1 MAGLQVNVYVAILVT
16 WTAATTGLLLRLKAR
31 RMTRMKLWF
40 DDYLACVAWALVSGY
55 NSVTI
60 FWAARYMLGQSLS
73 GIQDQARADMIRE
86 KSRFLLWVTELLYAG
101 SIAASKLA
109 ILSFYWRIF
118 RYTSI
123 RIPILVL
130 IAAVSIWFTIR
141 TFMVIFHCTPVQAYW
156 NKTIT
161 HARCLVNA
169 SSFFFC
175 TILIHCLMDCIILI
189 LPVIEVAKMHLPWS
203 KKLAVAGLFM
213 SGIIVCIAS
222 VFILIQA
229 IHYDPNTREFPREI
243 APSMIWGGVEIN
255 VAVFSACL
263 PMLRPIFQRLIPG
276 ISTAETSRPI
286 SLPSVV
292 LSSTPS
298 RVNEAKQ
305 EKSRRSVAH
314 GLVNHELATV
324 SSVPSDA
331 SRQKSPYQARNSVDG

>member
-1 MAGLQVNVYVAILVT
+1 MAGLQVNVYVAISVT
-16 WTAATTGLLLRLKAR
+16 WTAATTALLLRLKAR

-60 FWAARYMLGQSLS
+60 FWTARYMLGQSLS
-73 GIQDQARADMIRE
+73 GIQDQTHADMIRE
-86 KSRFLLWVTELLYAG
+86 KSRFLLWITELLYAA

-141 TFMVIFHCTPVQAYW
+141 TFMVIFHCAPVQAYW

-161 HARCLVNA
+161 HARCLVNP
-169 SSFFFC
+169 STFFFC
-175 TILIHCLMDCIILI
+175 TILIHCLMDCIILV

-203 KKLAVAGLFM
+203 KKLAVVGLFT

-243 APSMIWGGVEIN
+243 ALSMIWGGVEIN
-255 VAVFSACL
+255 VAVFSGKQSHKICL
-263 PMLRPIFQRLIPG
+263 
-276 ISTAETSRPI
+276 E
-286 SLPSVV
+286 
-292 LSSTPS
+292 
-298 RVNEAKQ
+298 
-305 EKSRRSVAH
+305 
-314 GLVNHELATV
+314 
-324 SSVPSDA
+324 
-331 SRQKSPYQARNSVDG
+331 

>member
-1 MAGLQVNVYVAILVT
+1 MDCSDLA
-16 WTAATTGLLLRLKAR
+16 LLLRLKAR
-31 RMTRMKLWF
+31 RMTRMKLWL
-40 DDYLACVAWALVSGY
+40 DDYLACVAWVGSPFENMLLVAD
-55 NSVTI
+55 VCTHLFRATI
-60 FWAARYMLGQSLS
+60 PSPSFT
-73 GIQDQARADMIRE
+73 RADSIRE

-109 ILSFYWRIF
+109 ILSFYWRVF

-141 TFMVIFHCTPVQAYW
+141 TFMVIFHCVPVQAYW
-156 NKTIT
+156 DKTIT
-161 HARCLVNA
+161 RGRCLVNA
-169 SSFFFC
+169 STFFFC
-175 TILIHCLMDCIILI
+175 TILMRCLMDCIIFVLS
-189 LPVIEVAKMHLPWS
+189 VIEVAKMHLPWS
-203 KKLAVAGLFM
+203 KKLAVVGLFT
-213 SGIIVCIAS
+213 VCIAS

-229 IHYDPNTREFPREI
+229 IHYGPDTREFPKEI
-243 APSMIWGGVEIN
+243 ALSMIWGGVEIN

-263 PMLRPIFQRLIPG
+263 PMLRPIFQMFIPG

-292 LSSTPS
+292 LSPTPS

-314 GLVNHELATV
+314 GFVDHELPTV
-324 SSVPSDA
+324 LRVPSNA
-331 SRQKSPYQARNSVDG
+331 SGPESPHHARNSVEG